1 MLKKN
6 FKHNE
11 LLIMQL
17 QHGEIFSKIAWIF
30 IYRFHNRNIKE
41 KEIKFTL
48 SAILCGSVAW
58 PRLARTLGRMPGG
71 CGTAETAP
79 DVGWLL
85 NCARY
90 LKKKMVNIVKIQRND
105 EINVGYNAMM
115 RSFLEGKVYPY
126 SNHKRRRL
134 AKALSIC
141 QHGLP
146 LQVTYTSTN
155 SQCDVSFWS
164 LISFNTCLTA

>member
-105 EINVGYNAMM
+105 EVNVRIQCNDEE
-115 RSFLEGKVYPY
+115 FF
-126 SNHKRRRL
+126 RR
-134 AKALSIC
+134 KSLSI
-141 QHGLP
+141 
-146 LQVTYTSTN
+146 
-155 SQCDVSFWS
+155 
-164 LISFNTCLTA
+164 